1 VPPARS
7 QLAHELTDEP
17 DRAQPALVAPAP
29 LQLAPVSPAAVIALQ
44 RSAGNAKVANLLRQ
58 PVEPSRIPPELTLK
72 TPRNP
77 YQSYPGDDPLAPVVE
92 FPKPLEPAEKEFL
105 AEMRGKTR
113 FRANMCF
120 TKYADAAQEIKQE
133 YAKKQSSPGFLEQLI
148 ELAVGSLA
156 PGLVAFALAPLRNE
170 LKSIASLAI
179 EKVVKDGDKAV
190 STYMS
195 AEKLVDKYLD
205 DKDRA
210 GDAVKGLKAAWGA
223 TNVRPDQPVGPML
236 DGIVQEFSE
245 YLDGISEK
253 LATMSPAEQVGA
265 YAAFDPKKATKH
277 YYKRLIEDL
286 VKDSKMLTGAA
297 EPGTGSLHLDREII
311 VEVEAYGVRELAI
324 VSEHVGGAAYGNWY
338 DFKRWVP
345 PESRETAKTLGH
357 GQETGLQLTAGAEW
371 YQRGR
376 HSRFIK
382 GLPAPWEGEQ
392 YVEMVVKG
400 KPRLAKMQMDIHK
413 PKKFIEWVAPEDE
426 LYARG
431 KGERQYGFG
440 LRRFDEREFP
450 VPPPPPRREDR
461 EAQ

>member
-1 VPPARS
+1 
-7 QLAHELTDEP
+7 
-17 DRAQPALVAPAP
+17 
-29 LQLAPVSPAAVIALQ
+29 
-44 RSAGNAKVANLLRQ
+44 
-58 PVEPSRIPPELTLK
+58 
-72 TPRNP
+72 
-77 YQSYPGDDPLAPVVE
+77 
-92 FPKPLEPAEKEFL
+92 
-105 AEMRGKTR
+105 MRGKTR

-148 ELAVGSLA
+148 ELAVGALA
-156 PGLVAFALAPLRNE
+156 PGLVALALAPLRNE

-179 EKVVKDGDKAV
+179 ERVVKDGDKAV

-223 TNVRPDQPVGPML
+223 SNVRPEQPVGPML
-236 DGIVQEFSE
+236 DGVVQEFSE

-253 LATMSPAEQVGA
+253 LATMSAGRA
-265 YAAFDPKKATKH
+265 DRRLRAFDPKKATKH

-286 VKDSKMLTGAA
+286 VKAKQDAL
-297 EPGTGSLHLDREII
+297 RR
-311 VEVEAYGVRELAI
+311 VRA
-324 VSEHVGGAAYGNWY
+324 
-338 DFKRWVP
+338 
-345 PESRETAKTLGH
+345 GH
-357 GQETGLQLTAGAEW
+357 GQPPPRSRDHRRGRGLRGPGAGDRLRARRRRGVRQLVRLQALGPARVARARRRRSGTARRPGCRSTAGAEW

-376 HSRFIK
+376 HARFIK
-382 GLPAPWEGEQ
+382 DLKAPWEGEQ

-431 KGERQYGFG
+431 RGERQYGFG